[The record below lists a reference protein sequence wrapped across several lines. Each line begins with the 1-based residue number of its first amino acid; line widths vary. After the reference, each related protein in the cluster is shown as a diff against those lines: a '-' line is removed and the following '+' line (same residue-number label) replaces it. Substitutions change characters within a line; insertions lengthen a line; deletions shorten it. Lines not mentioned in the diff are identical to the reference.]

1 MYRRYHQF
9 RTSSSRN
16 LLIADSQVRNLIFPN
31 FNILSLP
38 GARIGS
44 VIDFLPEKGK
54 YDLIVLFIGGN
65 DAYERNVPS
74 SVSEQD
80 IANEIS
86 KLADELSLRAPKIFI
101 LGIPHRG
108 EYRKRASD
116 VNGFLRTKKG
126 NWKYRGLCDKI
137 YCIYHLKEDEVHLNK
152 EGLRGIQSILKNKI
166 LYTKYS
172 DSCNREGHLATFECR
187 FRNCNCTY

>member
-1 MYRRYHQF
+1 MYRRYRQF

-16 LLIADSQVRNLIFPN
+16 LLIGDSHVRNLIFPN

-65 DAYERNVPS
+65 DLYERNVPS

-86 KLADELSLRAPKIFI
+86 KLADELSLRAPKIFY
-101 LGIPHRG
+101 PWHSTSR
-108 EYRKRASD
+108 
-116 VNGFLRTKKG
+116 
-126 NWKYRGLCDKI
+126 
-137 YCIYHLKEDEVHLNK
+137 
-152 EGLRGIQSILKNKI
+152 
-166 LYTKYS
+166 
-172 DSCNREGHLATFECR
+172 
-187 FRNCNCTY
+187 

>member
-16 LLIADSQVRNLIFPN
+16 LLIADSQVRNLTFPN

-116 VNGFLRTKKG
+116 VNGFLRTKK
-126 NWKYRGLCDKI
+126 KKL
-137 YCIYHLKEDEVHLNK
+137 E
-152 EGLRGIQSILKNKI
+152 IQRSVRQNLLHIP
-166 LYTKYS
+166 S
-172 DSCNREGHLATFECR
+172 
-187 FRNCNCTY
+187 

>member
-1 MYRRYHQF
+1 M
-9 RTSSSRN
+9 
-16 LLIADSQVRNLIFPN
+16 IE
-31 FNILSLP
+31 
-38 GARIGS
+38 
-44 VIDFLPEKGK
+44 FLPEKGK

-126 NWKYRGLCDKI
+126 KWKYRGLCDKI
-137 YCIYHLKEDEVHLNK
+137 YAYT
-152 EGLRGIQSILKNKI
+152 ILKK
-166 LYTKYS
+166 TKS
-172 DSCNREGHLATFECR
+172 I
-187 FRNCNCTY
+187 

>member
-1 MYRRYHQF
+1 M
-9 RTSSSRN
+9 
-16 LLIADSQVRNLIFPN
+16 
-31 FNILSLP
+31 
-38 GARIGS
+38 
-44 VIDFLPEKGK
+44 IDFLPEKGK

-116 VNGFLRTKKG
+116 VNGFLRTKKETG
-126 NWKYRGLCDKI
+126 NT
-137 YCIYHLKEDEVHLNK
+137 EVCATK
-152 EGLRGIQSILKNKI
+152 FTAYTILKK
-166 LYTKYS
+166 TKS
-172 DSCNREGHLATFECR
+172 I
-187 FRNCNCTY
+187 

>member
-1 MYRRYHQF
+1 M
-9 RTSSSRN
+9 
-16 LLIADSQVRNLIFPN
+16 
-31 FNILSLP
+31 
-38 GARIGS
+38 
-44 VIDFLPEKGK
+44 IDFLPEKGK

-80 IANEIS
+80 IANEIL

-101 LGIPHRG
+101 LGIPHRV

-137 YCIYHLKEDEVHLNK
+137 YCIYHLKEDQVHLNK
-152 EGLRGIQSILKNKI
+152 EDGRTKIVILHETTHLHCDSSWKRGGCLRDIE
-166 LYTKYS
+166 
-172 DSCNREGHLATFECR
+172 R
-187 FRNCNCTY
+187 